1 MKLKETYFLKK
12 EKYLEYIILIKCGNF
27 YEVLED
33 DAYILNTLFNYKIKK
48 TSNITKVGFPI
59 VALNKVIL
67 RLQML
72 KINYLIVN
80 PNGDIKKKFNNNK
93 YRNFLE
99 KPTNL
104 DRINLIYQRLLDIK
118 GDDIDALLN
127 NIEEIIWRIIY

>member
-1 MKLKETYFLKK
+1 
-12 EKYLEYIILIKCGNF
+12 
-27 YEVLED
+27 
-33 DAYILNTLFNYKIKK
+33 
-48 TSNITKVGFPI
+48 
-59 VALNKVIL
+59 
-67 RLQML
+67 ML

-93 YRNFLE
+93 YRNYLE

-127 NIEEIIWRIIY
+127 KIEEII

>member
-1 MKLKETYFLKK
+1 MKLKVNYFLKK
-12 EKYLEYIILIKCGNF
+12 EKYLDFIILFICGNF
-27 YEVLED
+27 YEVLVD
-33 DAYILNTLFNYKIKK
+33 DSYILNTLFNYKIKK

-59 VALNKVIL
+59 IALNKVIL

-93 YRNFLE
+93 YRNYLE

-127 NIEEIIWRIIY
+127 KIEEII

>member
-27 YEVLED
+27 YEVLGD

-59 VALNKVIL
+59 IALNKVIL

-93 YRNFLE
+93 YRNYLE

-127 NIEEIIWRIIY
+127 KIEEIIWRIIY

>member
-127 NIEEIIWRIIY
+127 NIEEII

>member
-27 YEVLED
+27 YEVLGD

-59 VALNKVIL
+59 IALNKVIL

-93 YRNFLE
+93 YRNYLE

-127 NIEEIIWRIIY
+127 KIEEII

>member
-27 YEVLED
+27 YEVLGD
-33 DAYILNTLFNYKIKK
+33 DAYILNALFNYKIKK
-48 TSNITKVGFPI
+48 NSNITKVGFQI
-59 VALNKVIL
+59 IALNKVIL
-67 RLQML
+67 ILQML

-93 YRNFLE
+93 YRNYLE

-127 NIEEIIWRIIY
+127 KIEEII

>member
-27 YEVLED
+27 YEVLGD
-33 DAYILNTLFNYKIKK
+33 DAYILNALFNYKIKK

-59 VALNKVIL
+59 IALNKVIL

-93 YRNFLE
+93 YRNYLE

-127 NIEEIIWRIIY
+127 KIEEII